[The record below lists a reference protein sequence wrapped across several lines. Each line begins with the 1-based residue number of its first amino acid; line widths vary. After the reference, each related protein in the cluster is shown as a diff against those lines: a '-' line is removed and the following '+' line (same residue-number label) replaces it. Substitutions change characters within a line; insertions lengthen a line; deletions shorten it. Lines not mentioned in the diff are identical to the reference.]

1 MYCSHCGYKI
11 KEKNVEKKLPALI
24 ENPNASA
31 DTDISYVCP
40 RCGHLIKE
48 NLTKTEIKSLSQ
60 AAHAELQRGNN
71 HFSFGMGFI
80 AIGVILF
87 TIAAIFF
94 WLAHK
99 PDNQF
104 QLTLTCAEF
113 FVSAILFVV
122 SIVLL
127 VFGAV
132 HVYLGVTKKIRY
144 RRVLRD
150 IKNET
155 FIQ

>member
-1 MYCSHCGYKI
+1 MFCSHCGYKI
-11 KEKNVEKKLPALI
+11 NEKKVEKKLSKLVEAPEAK
-24 ENPNASA
+24 ENAE
-31 DTDISYVCP
+31 ISYICP
-40 RCGHLIKE
+40 RCGHLIKS
-48 NLTKTEIKSLSQ
+48 NFTDSDVKSLSQ

-80 AIGVILF
+80 AIGIILF

-104 QLTLTCAEF
+104 QLSTACAEF
-113 FVSAILFVV
+113 YVSVVLFVV

-127 VFGAV
+127 VFGSV
-132 HVYLGVTKKIRY
+132 HVYLGVTKKIVY
-144 RRVLRD
+144 RHLLRD

>member
-11 KEKNVEKKLPALI
+11 NEKRVEKKLPNYI
-24 ENPNASA
+24 ENIEAKEQAP
-31 DTDISYVCP
+31 ISYVCP
-40 RCGHLIKE
+40 RCGYLIKSDLDKSE
-48 NLTKTEIKSLSQ
+48 VKSLSQ

-71 HFSFGMGFI
+71 FYSFGMGFVAVGI
-80 AIGVILF
+80 ILF

-104 QLTLTCAEF
+104 QIVFTCAEF
-113 FVSAILFVV
+113 YV
-122 SIVLL
+122 SIVLFAISTVLL
-127 VFGAV
+127 VAGGIN
-132 HVYLGVTKKIRY
+132 VYLGITRKIRY
-144 RRVLRD
+144 RRLLKD